1 MPDNTRYIGN
11 MMKIVVPHPSLPIIS
26 KSIQNGSARFD
37 VNRIYCIARNYR
49 EHAIEMGHD
58 PDRDH
63 PFFFQ
68 KPANA
73 IVDTAASTRNVI
85 PYPPMTSS
93 LHHEGELVVAIGKQG
108 LYIKEEDAFDHVF
121 GYAVGCDLTRR
132 DLQAEAKKMGRP
144 WATAKGF
151 DFSAP
156 IGAIVPKDEEGLE
169 DLLSSS
175 SGTTSS
181 NISLR
186 VNDDV
191 RQDSSLDNMIWNV
204 PEIIAHLSK
213 YFRLRPG
220 DLVMTGT
227 PAGVNALN
235 VGDSVSI
242 SCGNLPSCE
251 FVIGEAET
259 S

>member
-1 MPDNTRYIGN
+1 MNF
-11 MMKIVVPHPSLPIIS
+11 VVPHPSLPIIS
-26 KSIQNGSARFD
+26 KSIQNSAARFD

-58 PDRDH
+58 PDRDP
-63 PFFFQ
+63 PFFFL

-73 IVDTAASTRNVI
+73 VVDTAASTTRNVI
-85 PYPPMTSS
+85 PYPPMTSN
-93 LHHEGELVVAIGKQG
+93 LHYEGELVVAIGKQG
-108 LYIKEEDAFDHVF
+108 LHIKEENAFDHVF

-156 IGAIVPKDEEGLE
+156 IGAIVPKDDEGLE
-169 DLLSSS
+169 GLLSSS
-175 SGTTSS
+175 PSS
-181 NISLR
+181 SKISLS
-186 VNDDV
+186 VNDEV
-191 RQDSSLDNMIWNV
+191 RQDSSLDQMIWSL

-213 YFRLRPG
+213 YFRLMPG

-227 PAGVNALN
+227 PAGVDALD
-235 VGDSVSI
+235 VGDSVVI
-242 SCGNLPSCE
+242 SCGNLPPCE
-251 FVIGEAET
+251 FVIGDAET

>member
-1 MPDNTRYIGN
+1 MINLA
-11 MMKIVVPHPSLPIIS
+11 VQHPSLPIIS
-26 KSIQNGSARFD
+26 KTIKNGSARFD

-49 EHAIEMGHD
+49 DHAIEMGHD
-58 PDRDH
+58 PDREP

-93 LHHEGELVVAIGKQG
+93 LHHEAELVVAIGKQG
-108 LYIKEEDAFDHVF
+108 LRIKEEDAFDHVF

-156 IGAIVPKDEEGLE
+156 IGAIVPKEEEGFE

-175 SGTTSS
+175 S
-181 NISLR
+181 IDLR
-186 VNDDV
+186 VNGDV
-191 RQDSSLDNMIWNV
+191 RQDSVLDNMIWSL
-204 PEIIAHLSK
+204 PEMIAHLST
-213 YFRLRPG
+213 YFRLMPG

-227 PAGVNALN
+227 PSGVSALN
-235 VGDSVSI
+235 IGDHVAI
-242 SCGNLPSCE
+242 SCGKLPPCE
-251 FVIGEAET
+251 FTVGEAET